1 MTTGTDGFSRSD
13 FEGLGPRR
21 LFRRM
26 VLGLSASQ
34 VFVAACFAAVFN
46 VRGVHETIRANSWVL
61 WTSIPL
67 AVGFFLA
74 LKVRGGTRCTLHPP
88 LSTPPTTSGSDTDR
102 SPAPEGSAS
111 LHSAVR
117 HPNGAER
124 GGAAG
129 LTPAPPAALPQ
140 V

>member
-74 LKVRGGTRCTLHPP
+74 LKVRVEAPAVPCTP
-88 LSTPPTTSGSDTDR
+88 R
-102 SPAPEGSAS
+102 SQ
-111 LHSAVR
+111 HR
-117 HPNGAER
+117 Q
-124 GGAAG
+124 
-129 LTPAPPAALPQ
+129 PPAARTPTVRRPPKAPLRCTPPFATLTGLSEAELPD
-140 V
+140 